1 MKKFLRNYRL
11 KAEIGTLK
19 GGVKHIS
26 EEIVI
31 SYPLTINFSI
41 TRSEFAQASTAS
53 FEIINLKEATRAKLY
68 KDRQDTEKYI
78 LIKFYA
84 GYGEDEKKLP
94 MCFCGDVL
102 DCYSYK
108 DGGTTEF
115 KTEITTMS
123 GGINRTEFSSNFEMT
138 AGTPPLLIIQKLAN
152 DMHVEIGAISSTILD
167 KLTKSSRAVPFSG
180 NSYEILSN
188 YVGGHMF
195 IDNNRLY
202 ILDKDDVRLDGV
214 LTLNVDTG
222 LVGTP
227 KRRDAVLEA
236 SLVFEPNIELCQLL
250 YLTSLTAPYMNGQYK
265 VIGFSHNGTISGT
278 IGGQCISSVYLDAKQ
293 IFRPVVTL

>member
-11 KAEIGTLK
+11 KAEIGTMK
-19 GGVKHIS
+19 GGIKTIS

-41 TRSEFAQASTAS
+41 TRSEFSQASTAS
-53 FEIINLKEATRAKLY
+53 FEIFNLKESTRAKLY

-78 LIKFYA
+78 LLKFYA
-84 GYGEDEKKLP
+84 GYGEDDTKLP
-94 MCFCGDVL
+94 MCFCGDVFE
-102 DCYSYK
+102 CYSYK

-115 KTEITTMS
+115 KTEISTMS
-123 GGINRTEFSSNFEMT
+123 GGTSRTEFASNFEMA
-138 AGTPPLLIIQKLAN
+138 AGTPPLLIIQRLAS
-152 DMHVEIGAISSTILD
+152 DMHVDIGAISQTVLS
-167 KLTKSSRAVPFSG
+167 KLSPSARATPFSG
-180 NSYEILSN
+180 NSYEMLSN
-188 YVGGHMF
+188 YVGGHLF

-222 LVGTP
+222 LIGTP
-227 KRRDAVLEA
+227 KRRDSVLEA
-236 SLVFEPNIELCQLL
+236 SLIFEPNLELCQLL

-278 IGGQCISSVYLDAKQ
+278 IGGQCISSVYLDAKD
-293 IFRPVVTL
+293 IFKPVVSL